1 MGGALLQHLHYRRRS
16 SDLGFGNQQVNVFG
30 HDYISHDDEAVPLT
44 SLLQDRKEAIATARA
59 VEKRQSPVTGAGDK
73 VQVMRTVT
81 AMQAAGHD
89 KRHGTSSIAPALAQ
103 NARTG
108 HPHSETGREMRKAW
122 ATRPL
127 HGATGQGDS
136 NLQSAF
142 GYKGLQPSSVISSY
156 IQSHILSICPV
167 NLQ

>member
-1 MGGALLQHLHYRRRS
+1 MPTFRNPRKVGQP
-16 SDLGFGNQQVNVFG
+16 
-30 HDYISHDDEAVPLT
+30 ISWWRTEKKSKVRQPPITETPSYPLT
-44 SLLQDRKEAIATARA
+44 VFFRPNGTYGIQLTNSGKNLFNESVFFHEA
-59 VEKRQSPVTGAGDK
+59 
-73 VQVMRTVT
+73 
-81 AMQAAGHD
+81 
-89 KRHGTSSIAPALAQ
+89 
-103 NARTG
+103 
-108 HPHSETGREMRKAW
+108 
-122 ATRPL
+122 L